1 MSARP
6 LRQIVPPY
14 LLAERWVVVL
24 VCYLD
29 DSGKDPQ
36 NAITTLAGFA
46 ATDKQWEAFEVE
58 VEPIFSGYNV
68 SVLHTKDLHHTDG
81 EFEGCERLKKQA
93 FVARISMAMARH
105 KLVGYSF
112 SALKEAYQA
121 HALDR
126 APQRTSTP
134 YAFCFNRILDWVLRD
149 VRVGK
154 IANTEGAT
162 FILEC
167 GHEHNPDAQ
176 RCFNAVRREHNL
188 EKILQS
194 ISFVGKESC
203 RAIQIADLLAFYTR
217 RHGVAMEA
225 APIEERSEIK
235 PSEMINIILE
245 GVPIWAYVATDF
257 GDHAK
262 GSRFFAGDP

>member
-1 MSARP
+1 MIVRP
-6 LRQIVPPY
+6 LRQLVPPY
-14 LLAERWVVVL
+14 LLAGKWIVVL

-36 NAITTLAGFA
+36 SSITTLAGFA
-46 ATDKQWEAFEVE
+46 ANDKQWEAFEME
-58 VEPIFSGYNV
+58 VEPVFAKYQV
-68 SVLHTKDLHHTDG
+68 SILHAKDLYHTDG
-81 EFEGCERLKKQA
+81 EFEGWKRLKKQA
-93 FVARISMAMARH
+93 FVAQIAQVMARYIP
-105 KLVGYSF
+105 VGYSH
-112 SALKEAYQA
+112 SALKSTYLA
-121 HALDR
+121 HASDR

-149 VRVGK
+149 FRVGQ
-154 IANTEGAT
+154 IANTEGVA

-176 RCFNAVRREHNL
+176 RCFYAVRKEHGL
-188 EKILQS
+188 DQVLRS
-194 ISFVGKESC
+194 ISFIGKESC

-217 RHGVAMEA
+217 RHGAAMEA
-225 APIEERSEIK
+225 ASLDERSNVK

-245 GVPIWAYVATDF
+245 GVPILSYVATDF
-257 GDHAK
+257 GSHAK